1 MCLPCHRLSCVLLP
15 VCFPC
20 ERLYCGA
27 RDCTAASASPFP
39 LPCRFPLPVFN
50 LPRIS
55 NYPFCPLLVLLLVL
69 RAECVFLLGRAA
81 EFNVPS
87 MRASGASKRSR
98 PPSSSAPRLNRPLQ
112 LYREAERYGAV
123 GRRFQ
128 IRSEFQGRIKAYT
141 RVTGHLRA
149 PSRKTSDTMQRS
161 QGCKTP
167 PERFPEQKQ

>member
-1 MCLPCHRLSCVLLP
+1 MLLP
-15 VCFPC
+15 
-20 ERLYCGA
+20 A
-27 RDCTAASASPFP
+27 
-39 LPCRFPLPVFN
+39 
-50 LPRIS
+50 
-55 NYPFCPLLVLLLVL
+55 VL
-69 RAECVFLLGRAA
+69 RAGAFFSLESAA
-81 EFNVPS
+81 EFYVPL